1 MKQKYII
8 KKNLIILL
16 MAVTLSTGCQSQTS
30 EPKSSETITQIPES
44 TPEPT
49 IDTEIHTDNL
59 MGIYIGENQSQI
71 GLGLDNAMIKEIL
84 GKADEIEKTKGG
96 KNETDGS
103 KKSATQSWYYKDLDT
118 TITFEKANGTYTVS
132 SIEGGKY
139 ATTLKTG
146 GGITAG
152 SSRKDIVTAYKEQ
165 LGADA
170 NTSKNKIV
178 IDNMGY
184 SRLVFT
190 LKKDKVVSICMELS
204 EI

>member
-1 MKQKYII
+1 MKIN
-8 KKNLIILL
+8 KKI
-16 MAVTLSTGCQSQTS
+16 Q
-30 EPKSSETITQIPES
+30 TITVLTLLATTLLAGCSNTTSSDTSKNNEAS
-44 TPEPT
+44 TENVTATEEVEATPSAT
-49 IDTEIHTDNL
+49 IDPQLHADNL

-71 GLGLDNAMIKEIL
+71 GLGITTEDTETIL
-84 GKADEIEKTKGG
+84 GKADNVEKSG
-96 KNETDGS
+96 K
-103 KKSATQSWYYKDLDT
+103 KISWYYEALDV
-118 TITFEKANGTYTVS
+118 TITFQKENKIATIS
-132 SIEGGKY
+132 SIEGGKN
-139 ATTLKTG
+139 ATTFLTG

-165 LGADA
+165 LGVDAD
-170 NTSKNKIV
+170 TSKNKIV